1 MIKNHERM
9 ITIPNINDIF
19 DELHRRTKKEEARAW
34 RKSHFFDI
42 YNAVLSTAAIIISLI
57 ALIVSICK

>member
-1 MIKNHERM
+1 M
-9 ITIPNINDIF
+9 PNINDFF
-19 DELHRRTKKEEARAW
+19 DELYRRAKKEEARAW
-34 RKSHFFDI
+34 QKSHLFDI

>member
-1 MIKNHERM
+1 M
-9 ITIPNINDIF
+9 PNINDFF

-42 YNAVLSTAAIIISLI
+42 YNAVLSTVAIIISLI

>member
-1 MIKNHERM
+1 M
-9 ITIPNINDIF
+9 PNINDLF
-19 DELHRRTKKEEARAW
+19 DELYRRTKKEEARAW